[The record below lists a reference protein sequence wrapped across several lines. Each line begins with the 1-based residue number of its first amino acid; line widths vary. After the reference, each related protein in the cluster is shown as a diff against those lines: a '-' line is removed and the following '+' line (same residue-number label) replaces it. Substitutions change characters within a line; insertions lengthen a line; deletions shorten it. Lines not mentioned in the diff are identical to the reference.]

1 MNIRPIL
8 STLRRHKT
16 AAGLIVLEIA
26 LSCAIISN
34 AIFLIGS
41 RVEHMQRTSGIAE
54 AELVFISASS
64 LRPELDADVMRREDL
79 AALRAVPGVTAAS
92 SVNQIPFGDNV
103 WASGVKL
110 DPDQVDSTLHVSTYM
125 DDGHLIETLGLR
137 VIEGRAFEDDEF
149 QELSAVEASD
159 GSARIASVVLSQ
171 ALAEHLFPHASALGH
186 DFFIWGDSPTR
197 VVGVIENLM
206 APGSGRTLAENY
218 HTALFPVRVSN
229 GDYALRTD
237 PQRREEVLEAA
248 VAALNAVD
256 PNRIISV
263 RKSVEN
269 MRHDHYSRDRAVVWL
284 LLVVCVSLLAVTA
297 FGIVGLASFWVQQRT
312 RQIGVRRALGAT
324 RAQILHY
331 FQIENLLLVTIG
343 IVLGMAL
350 AYAINQWLMVQY
362 ELPRLPLSY
371 LPLGAVV
378 LWLLGQ
384 IAVFGPAR
392 RAASVPPAI
401 ATRTA

>member
-297 FGIVGLASFWVQQRT
+297 FGIVGLASFWV
-312 RQIGVRRALGAT
+312 
-324 RAQILHY
+324 
-331 FQIENLLLVTIG
+331 
-343 IVLGMAL
+343 
-350 AYAINQWLMVQY
+350 
-362 ELPRLPLSY
+362 
-371 LPLGAVV
+371 
-378 LWLLGQ
+378 
-384 IAVFGPAR
+384 
-392 RAASVPPAI
+392 
-401 ATRTA
+401 